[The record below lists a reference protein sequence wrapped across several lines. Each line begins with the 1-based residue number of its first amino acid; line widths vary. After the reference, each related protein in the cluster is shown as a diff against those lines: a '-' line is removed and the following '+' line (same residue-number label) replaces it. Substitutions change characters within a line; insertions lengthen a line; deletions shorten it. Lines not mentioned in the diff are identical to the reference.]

1 MCARNWERGF
11 RRYAEASLDS
21 EAFNKLAANVKLQLG
36 LSVPI
41 AKRDEFYELTLEQE
55 RPRLRPE
62 SDAHWQP
69 Y

>member
-41 AKRDEFYELTLEQE
+41 AKRDEF
-55 RPRLRPE
+55 
-62 SDAHWQP
+62 
-69 Y
+69 